1 MLYVASMAFLVIAPA
16 GCGGGEQ
23 APESPMEETVAVV
36 DEQDV
41 TEPTMGLTEEFAV
54 PIGEPVTVGDAQ
66 WTVTDVEQLDELVSR
81 LGTENGNFIATD
93 VTFVNNSNQDVALGA
108 PYLTLLDSAGREFE
122 VDLENTFTHVEGS
135 RNLFVAQIEP
145 GATREGLV
153 IFSVD
158 PDAAGFELR
167 VGDATDFVSDEQGYI
182 DLGF

>member
-1 MLYVASMAFLVIAPA
+1 MASVAFLVIAAA

-23 APESPMEETVAVV
+23 APDSPVEETVAVV

-41 TEPTMGLTEEFAV
+41 AEPTMMGHTEELAV

-66 WTVTDVEQLDELVSR
+66 WTVTDTEQLDELVSR
-81 LGTENGNFIATD
+81 LGSEEGNFIVTD

-108 PYLTLLDSAGREFE
+108 PYLTLLDSEGREFE
-122 VDLENTFTHVEGS
+122 VDLESTFTHVEGS
-135 RNLFVAQIEP
+135 RNLFVTQIEP
-145 GATREGLV
+145 GATMEGLV

-167 VGDATDFVSDEQGYI
+167 VGDATDFVSDKQGYI

>member
-1 MLYVASMAFLVIAPA
+1 MALLVVVAGFIG

-23 APESPMEETVAVV
+23 APDSAMEETVAVV

-41 TEPTMGLTEEFAV
+41 AEQTMGLTEELAV

-66 WTVTDVEQLDELVSR
+66 WTVTDAEQLDQLVSR
-81 LGTENGNFIATD
+81 LGVADGDFVVTD

-108 PYLTLLDSAGREFE
+108 PYLTLLDSEGREFE

-135 RNLFVAQIEP
+135 RNMFVSQIEP
-145 GATREGLV
+145 GATKEGLV
-153 IFSVD
+153 VFSVD

-167 VGDATDFVSDEQGYI
+167 AGDATDFVSDEQGYI